1 MARILL
7 LPAYDVSMTGAQAL
21 AAAQHGPFSVK
32 FRVQILNAL
41 NPREKLDKS
50 ERRFFVDQK
59 PLPWLCSA

>member
-1 MARILL
+1 
-7 LPAYDVSMTGAQAL
+7 MTGAQAL